1 MLVRILK
8 LLLTD
13 STKNILLVDA
23 YVYGGNSKSGQRV
36 FVKQFMVFSVRTSI
50 KGGPR

>member
-23 YVYGGNSKSGQRV
+23 YVYGRNSESGQRV
-36 FVKQFMVFSVRTSI
+36 FVKQFMVFSIRTSI
-50 KGGPR
+50 KMGPR